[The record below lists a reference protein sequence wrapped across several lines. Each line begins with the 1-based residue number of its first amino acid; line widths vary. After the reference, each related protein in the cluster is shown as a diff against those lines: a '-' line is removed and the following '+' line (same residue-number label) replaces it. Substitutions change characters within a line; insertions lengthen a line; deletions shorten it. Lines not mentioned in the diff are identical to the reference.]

1 MFRRSAALLTAVA
14 ALGLSA
20 CGADRITSSS
30 EPAESEAQ
38 YLDLNGL
45 KYQVQLSRQLNP
57 ELPEDGDYFNG
68 LDQGERFLPKD
79 SVWFGVFIRVENEYD
94 RAIPSASQ
102 FEIDDT
108 RGNAFE
114 PLDSEGVYAYKP
126 EIVPGKG
133 YIPNQE
139 DLQAYSGTQGSLLM
153 FKIPLSSLD
162 NRPLELAIKDPSDTR
177 KAVRVDLDV

>member
-20 CGADRITSSS
+20 CGAESITSSS
-30 EPAESEAQ
+30 EPAESEAL

-57 ELPEDGDYFNG
+57 ALPEDGDYFRG
-68 LDQGERFLPKD
+68 IDQSERFLPKG

-94 RAIPSASQ
+94 RPIPSARE

-108 RGNAFE
+108 RGNKFE
-114 PLDSEGVYAYKP
+114 PIDSEGVYAYQP
-126 EIVPGKG
+126 ETIPNRG

-139 DLQAYSGTQGSLLM
+139 DLQAYSGTQGSLLL
-153 FKIPLSSLD
+153 FKIPLESLD